1 MHALQEADVEF
12 EGLVGRTPP
21 MVEVFESIARVAPWR
36 TPVLVA
42 GETGTGKELVARAIH
57 RHGPARAQ
65 RFVALDCATLTE
77 DALARELGTERAAGS
92 ADGTLFLNEV
102 GALGRAAQ
110 ATLARFLDTPTPRG
124 PRILAATA
132 RDLSAAVAA
141 RRFREDLR
149 DRLAAVTISIP
160 PLRERRED
168 IRLLADHLAR
178 STARACGAP
187 VANIAE
193 PALALLEAHDW
204 PGNVRQLA
212 DVLERAVSSTPH
224 VMLEV
229 GDLPAELR
237 SPFRTS
243 VLARSLDRPTLKDL
257 KRRYVHD
264 VLLESGGNVSRAA
277 SVLGIDRRSLYR
289 MLQRYGIDR
298 AL

>member
-12 EGLVGRTPP
+12 EGLVGRTPA
-21 MVEVFESIARVAPWR
+21 MVAVFESIARVAPWR
-36 TPVLVA
+36 TPVLIA

-77 DALARELGTERAAGS
+77 DALARELGS

-110 ATLARFLDTPTPRG
+110 ATLARCLDTPTPRG
-124 PRILAATA
+124 PRIVVATA

-149 DRLAAVTISIP
+149 DRLAAVTIPIP

-168 IRLLADHLAR
+168 VRLLADHLVR
-178 STARACGAP
+178 RTARACGAP
-187 VANIAE
+187 VAGIAE
-193 PALALLEAHDW
+193 PALALLEANDW

-212 DVLERAVSSTPH
+212 DVLERAASSTPH